1 MFVKAIQELNRLYDT
16 FGRHIDHEEIGFII
30 SLVQKATLGLAV
42 PLSGDPLKGI
52 QVMGLLETRN
62 LNFDKVVIL
71 GFNEG
76 IVPKSSAGNSFI
88 PDSIRRVYGLPV
100 LENQDAISAYMVY
113 RLIQRAGNINFVYNS
128 LTDESTSGEPSRILK
143 QLAYESGFDFSYH
156 SLDLNVR
163 TEPVK
168 EIQIEKTGNAAV
180 QASLQKY
187 LDKQRTLSPSAIT
200 QYILNPI
207 DFFFNYIAGIKEPKE
222 VTCSCRSK

>member
-1 MFVKAIQELNRLYDT
+1 MKRLDSS
-16 FGRHIDHEEIGFII
+16 FHWCKSAEALLCHF
-30 SLVQKATLGLAV
+30 
-42 PLSGDPLKGI
+42 PGDPLKGI

-62 LNFDKVVIL
+62 LNFDKVVML

-143 QLAYESGFDFSYH
+143 QLATRVG
-156 SLDLNVR
+156 L
-163 TEPVK
+163 
-168 EIQIEKTGNAAV
+168 
-180 QASLQKY
+180 
-187 LDKQRTLSPSAIT
+187 TLFT
-200 QYILNPI
+200 
-207 DFFFNYIAGIKEPKE
+207 IA
-222 VTCSCRSK
+222 